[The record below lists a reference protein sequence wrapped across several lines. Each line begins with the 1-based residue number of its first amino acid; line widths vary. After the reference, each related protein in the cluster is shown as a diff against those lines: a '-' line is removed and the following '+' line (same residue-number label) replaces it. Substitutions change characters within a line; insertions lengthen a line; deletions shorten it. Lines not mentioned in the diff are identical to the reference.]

1 MTAPLKILVVDDQ
14 EINLELAR
22 CILQADGI
30 DVLCADGADGAR
42 AALLNSL
49 PDVILMDIQMPG
61 TDGLDLTREI
71 KSNPAYTHIP
81 VIAFT
86 AYAMHGDEARFMAAG
101 CNGYISKPIEV
112 GLFAAQVR
120 ALARPS

>member
-1 MTAPLKILVVDDQ
+1 MTAPLQILVVDDQ

-22 CILQADGI
+22 CILQADGL
-30 DVLCADGADGAR
+30 DVLCADGADAAR
-42 AALLNSL
+42 ALLLNTL

-61 TDGLDLTREI
+61 TNGLDLTREI
-71 KSNPAYTHIP
+71 KSNPAYRHIP

-86 AYAMHGDEARFMAAG
+86 AYAMHGDESRFLTAG

-120 ALARPS
+120 ALVRSS

>member
-1 MTAPLKILVVDDQ
+1 MTTPLQILVVDDQ
-14 EINLELAR
+14 AINLELAR
-22 CILQADGI
+22 CILQADGL
-30 DVLCADGADGAR
+30 DVLCADGADAAR
-42 AALLNSL
+42 TVLLNTL

-61 TDGLDLTREI
+61 TNGLDLTREI
-71 KSNPAYTHIP
+71 KSNPAFMHIP

-86 AYAMHGDEARFMAAG
+86 AYAMHGDEARFLAAG

-112 GLFAAQVR
+112 GQFAEQVK